1 MSRSGLSWARPG
13 IVCGGACGLLASL
26 AWQATGLAADWPVR
40 QKTLAQSAFDTADVE
55 KKGYL
60 DGLSLRTAR
69 RVLLGALQ
77 RDARQNFPGGQK
89 SAESV
94 LEFVTQGNADLDGD
108 ERISREEFVGF
119 VTQVMLNRNAAL
131 VEARKRAEQQRQALL
146 KAEEVRFK
154 AWLKEAQRTRS
165 KRR

>member
-1 MSRSGLSWARPG
+1 MHGG
-13 IVCGGACGLLASL
+13 IS
-26 AWQATGLAADWPVR
+26 
-40 QKTLAQSAFDTADVE
+40 
-55 KKGYL
+55 
-60 DGLSLRTAR
+60 
-69 RVLLGALQ
+69 
-77 RDARQNFPGGQK
+77 PGGQK

-94 LEFVTQGNADLDGD
+94 LEFVFQGNADLDGD